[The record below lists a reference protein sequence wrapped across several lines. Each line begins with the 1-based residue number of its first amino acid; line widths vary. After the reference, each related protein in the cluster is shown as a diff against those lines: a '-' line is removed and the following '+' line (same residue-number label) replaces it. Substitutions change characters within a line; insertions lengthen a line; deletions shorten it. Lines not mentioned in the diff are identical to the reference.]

1 MIWIVIFL
9 FSSYAIL
16 IVALAIGFLKIDK
29 FIPKHKTPTTHFS
42 IIIPFR
48 NERENLVDLLES
60 IGGLKYPKNLVEFIF
75 VDDDSNDNSVEII
88 EDFVKTTSEKVQ
100 ENFTINI
107 IQNQRTS
114 NSPKKDAIS
123 TAIATAKNNW
133 IISTDADCIIP
144 KNWLLN
150 FDSFIQEKQPKMVVA
165 PVNYQTKDNLLEQF
179 QLLDFM
185 SLQGSTIGGFGID
198 FPFLCNG
205 ANLGY
210 RKDIF
215 IKLNGFDGNN
225 TIASGD
231 DIFLFEKFLEDDKKS
246 VQFLK
251 SKDAMVTTFPVKTFN
266 ALIQQRMRWASKTS
280 NIKSAK
286 VKLLG
291 LLVFIVNLTV
301 VLSLFIANHLT
312 EILLPIVV
320 KITVDVFLFLPT
332 IRFYGHQKTFF
343 KWYLFCSFLYPF
355 FNVFIVFKALFF
367 KYSWKGRSFKI

>member
-9 FSSYAIL
+9 FSTYAIL
-16 IVALAIGFLKIDK
+16 IVALAIGFLKVDK
-29 FIPKHKTPTTHFS
+29 FVPKNKTPTTHFS

-60 IGGLKYPKNLVEFIF
+60 IGGLKYPKNLVECIF

-88 EDFVKTTSEKVQ
+88 ENFVKKTSKKAQ

-123 TAIATAKNNW
+123 TAVAIAKNNW

-150 FDSFIQEKQPKMVVA
+150 FDNFIQEKQPKMVVA

-205 ANLGY
+205 ANLVY

-251 SKDAMVTTFPVKTFN
+251 SKDAIVTTLPVKTFN
-266 ALIQQRMRWASKTS
+266 ALIQQRIRWASKTS
-280 NIKSAK
+280 KVKSVK

-291 LLVFIVNLTV
+291 LFVFLVNLTIIF
-301 VLSLFIANHLT
+301 SLFTSYNLT
-312 EILLPIVV
+312 GIFLPLVL
-320 KITVDVFLFLPT
+320 KITIDVFLFLPT
-332 IRFYGHQKTFF
+332 IRFYNHEKVFL
-343 KWYLFCSFLYPF
+343 KWYLLCSFLYPF
-355 FNVFIVFKALFF
+355 FSVFIVFKALFF
-367 KYSWKGRSFKI
+367 KYSWKGRSFKK